1 MVSIHILHATDIKLA
16 ESISCDSLNT
26 FIENIFINE
35 ETFTIHTQE
44 IADELLL
51 LIQNKHCSSEPD
63 ALTLLGTI
71 HYNLNEH
78 QKSKAYFN
86 KVLSLLDDKLATS
99 KTATRVYLAYGLLYI
114 SENNYK
120 NAELYFKKASRISH
134 QLNDSLGI
142 LSANLNLG
150 LCYTNEGRL
159 NEAKAIFYSTKD
171 IIDGIENI
179 ELAGYVYQNLARI
192 FIAENNYTQ
201 AIVNTQKAYTMW
213 EGIDFQKGMF
223 FCNSNFAL
231 IYEEQK
237 DSTKWVEYLTKLI
250 NYTGKEKAF
259 IRHYP
264 YMKLGNYHF
273 SKHNYDDSKKY
284 YELALQQSNTI
295 EEEELLSIVSN
306 LYTLY
311 NRGNDLES
319 IKRINN
325 EVLAIYA
332 YKSDIYT
339 SEAEKWLTKEVEL
352 EEKLK
357 ENKELKVLNF
367 DYLKKIKLRNVLLV
381 LLFIVM
387 NGGLFYFQ
395 RSRYKN
401 KILAERRQTD
411 MRNKI
416 SRDLHDDVGTILAGI
431 SSQAQLLELIASN
444 ELQPSI
450 NTEIISSAN
459 KIVEGSQT
467 AMDNMRDTVWAMDTR
482 SDKLISLKMKML
494 DFLRYT
500 MEPKHIEYICNFNL
514 LDEDFTLRP
523 NVRQAAYLIFKE
535 SITNI
540 VKHSDTERIDIC
552 MSTNKKTL
560 IVSIQDYGQQKN
572 DLISAGQGLKN
583 MALRAENLLGTY
595 SFNFRNG
602 YRTEYTIPLHN

>member
-1 MVSIHILHATDIKLA
+1 MSVLKLHATDIMLT
-16 ESISCDSLNT
+16 ESITCDSLNEI
-26 FIENIFINE
+26 IEQIFINE

-44 IADELLL
+44 ISDKLLL
-51 LIQNKHCSSEPD
+51 LIQNKDCSSQPD

-71 HYNLNEH
+71 HYNLNEP
-78 QKSKAYFN
+78 QKSKKYFN
-86 KVLSLLDDKLATS
+86 AALSLIDDKLAIS
-99 KTATRVYLAYGLLYI
+99 KTATRTYLAYGLLYI
-114 SENNYK
+114 AETNYK
-120 NAELYFKKASRISH
+120 SAELYFKKASRISH
-134 QLNDSLGI
+134 ELDDSLGI

-159 NEAKAIFYSTKD
+159 DEAKAIFNSTEN

-179 ELAGYVYQNLARI
+179 ELAAYVYQNLARI

-201 AIVNTQKAYTMW
+201 AIVNTQRAYTMW
-213 EGIDFQKGMF
+213 EGIDFKKGMF

-231 IYEEQK
+231 IHEEQK

-273 SKHNYDDSKKY
+273 AKHNFDDSKKY
-284 YELALQQSNTI
+284 YELALKQSNTI
-295 EEEELLSIVSN
+295 VEEELLSIISN

-311 NRGNDLES
+311 NQDNDLEN

-332 YKSDIYT
+332 YKSDTYI
-339 SEAEKWLTKEVEL
+339 SEAGKWQKKEIEL

-357 ENKELKVLNF
+357 ENKELKILNF
-367 DYLKKIKLRNVLLV
+367 DYLNKIKFRNILLA
-381 LLFIVM
+381 LLFVLM

-444 ELQPSI
+444 ELQPSV

-459 KIVEGSQT
+459 KIVEGSKT

-494 DFLRYT
+494 DFLRYA
-500 MEPKHIEYICNFNL
+500 MEPKDIEYICNFNL
-514 LDEDFTLRP
+514 LDEDIVLRP

-540 VKHSDTERIDIC
+540 VKHSDTEHIDIS

-560 IVSIQDYGQQKN
+560 IISIQDYGQQKK

-583 MALRAENLLGTY
+583 MSLRAESLLGNY
-595 SFNFRNG
+595 SFNFKDG
-602 YRTEYTIPLHN
+602 YHTEYTLPL